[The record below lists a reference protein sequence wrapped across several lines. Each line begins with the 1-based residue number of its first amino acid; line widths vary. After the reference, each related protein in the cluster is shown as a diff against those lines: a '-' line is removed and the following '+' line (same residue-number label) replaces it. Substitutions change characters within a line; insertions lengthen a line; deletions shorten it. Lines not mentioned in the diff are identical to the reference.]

1 MLVSGSH
8 TEDQWVGDL
17 SDPGTGLPG
26 GWTSQCVRLCS
37 RVRIVV
43 LSFLY
48 MTVRFACARGCVCGT
63 VGIALARLS

>member
-1 MLVSGSH
+1 MLVSGSQ

-17 SDPGTGLPG
+17 SDPGRGLPG

-37 RVRIVV
+37 RVKTVV

-48 MTVRFACARGCVCGT
+48 MSGLRVRGAAYV
-63 VGIALARLS
+63 ALWG